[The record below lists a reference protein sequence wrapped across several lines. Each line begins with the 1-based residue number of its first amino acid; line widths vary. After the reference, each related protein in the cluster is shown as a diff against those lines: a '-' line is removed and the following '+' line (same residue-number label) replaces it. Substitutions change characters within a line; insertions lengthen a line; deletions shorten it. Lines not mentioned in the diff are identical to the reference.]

1 MRGGDAV
8 SQMKQKAD
16 ALLTEA
22 YEKYN
27 TLLLKF
33 CYTKLTEDKTTA
45 DDIVQEALLVYYK
58 RLLKG
63 EEFEKPLAFLYQT
76 AANLCKNANKVA
88 TKQAMRTV
96 PLEEISDVAAQEENA
111 LASGLDYDEIKEN
124 LLQRLETEELE
135 LYRLKYVE
143 DKSLK
148 EIAELMNITPN
159 AVAKRTQRLRAV
171 IKQLVEPTIAVYE
184 RGSIYGYQS

>member
-1 MRGGDAV
+1 M
-8 SQMKQKAD
+8 SQVKQKAD
-16 ALLTEA
+16 SLLTEA

-33 CYTKLTEDKTTA
+33 CYTKLTENKNNA

-63 EEFEKPLAFLYQT
+63 EDFEKPLAFLYQT
-76 AANLCKNANKVA
+76 AANLCKNANKKA

-96 PLEEISDVAAQEENA
+96 PLDELTDVAAKEDNSR
-111 LASGLDYDEIKEN
+111 ASELDYDEIKEK
-124 LLQRLETEELE
+124 LLEKLSEEELR
-135 LYRLKYVE
+135 LYYLKYVE

-148 EIAELMNITPN
+148 EIAEMMDISPN
-159 AVAKRTQRLRAV
+159 AVAKRTQRLRSV
-171 IKQLVEPTIAVYE
+171 IKQLVEPTLAIYE
-184 RGSIYGYQS
+184 RGHSYGYQG